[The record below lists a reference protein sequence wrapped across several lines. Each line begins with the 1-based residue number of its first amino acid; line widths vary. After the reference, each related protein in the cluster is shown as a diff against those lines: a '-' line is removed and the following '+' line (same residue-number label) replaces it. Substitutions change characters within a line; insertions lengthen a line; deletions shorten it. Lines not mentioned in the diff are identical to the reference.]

1 MNKDTSSIKWPVKQR
16 EVYHSHIDSTIW
28 NDFPFRDDDIF
39 IATYAKSGTTWI
51 QQIVS
56 QLLFKGETG
65 MNVADMSPWID
76 FRLPPKEIKLAAI
89 AEQQHRRFL
98 KTHLPLDALVYS
110 PKAKYL
116 YIARDGRDVLWSY
129 YHHHSSHTETFYKML
144 NEACGPDVEPFTPPK
159 DDIIEYYRKWLAQ
172 DGYPIWSFWE
182 NIATWWEYRHLPN
195 LLLVHFSALKKDMPG
210 EIRRIAQF
218 LEIPIDENKW
228 DRILKHCSFDYMK
241 AHAEQSSPLGGA
253 LWEGGAKTFINKG
266 TNDRWRHVLSE
277 ADSARYEKLALEK
290 LGPECAHWLATGKI
304 SVV

>member
-1 MNKDTSSIKWPVKQR
+1 MTNNIQWPVKKR
-16 EVYHSHIDSTIW
+16 ELCHSHFDSTIW

-56 QLLFKGETG
+56 QLLFNGQTG
-65 MNVADMSPWID
+65 LNVEEMSPWMD
-76 FRLPPKEIKLAAI
+76 FRLPPEEVKMALI
-89 AEQQHRRFL
+89 AEQKHRRFL
-98 KTHLPLDALVYS
+98 KTHFPLDALVYS

-129 YHHHSSHTETFYKML
+129 YHHHTNHLDAFYDML
-144 NEACGPDVEPFTPPK
+144 NDAGGPGIEPFAPSQ
-159 DDIIEYYRKWLAQ
+159 DDIVTFYRKWLER

-195 LLLVHFSALKKDMPG
+195 LLMLHFGALKADMPG

-218 LEIPIDENKW
+218 LDITIDESKW
-228 DRILKHCSFDYMK
+228 DEILEHCSFDYMK
-241 AHAEQSSPLGGA
+241 AHAELSVPLGGS

-266 TNDRWRHVLSE
+266 KNGRWRDVLSN
-277 ADSARYEKLALEK
+277 ADSARYEELALEK
-290 LGPECAHWLATGKI
+290 LGPECAHWLATGKMPD
-304 SVV
+304 